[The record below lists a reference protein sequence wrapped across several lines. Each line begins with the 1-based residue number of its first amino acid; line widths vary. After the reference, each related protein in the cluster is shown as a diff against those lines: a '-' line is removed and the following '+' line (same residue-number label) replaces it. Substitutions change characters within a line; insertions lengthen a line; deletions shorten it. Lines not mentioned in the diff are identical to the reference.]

1 MMKRHVNEWIVGI
14 LLFYIAF
21 YVVTL
26 PLLTKPEAKIRTDE
40 PAYISGSTK
49 YFKAYFIE
57 RDYSSSVWNQWL
69 AYTQPPVTYYLF
81 GAVFFITGHGD
92 KRMGWKFW
100 NDPLEPFFY
109 DLLPIARMTI
119 SITAVITILFVYL
132 FGVVVFNLQVGLIA
146 ALLTLANPIFRFQAR
161 IAYPDIPL
169 LLTMVLTVLLI
180 FFWYKSLKKQKIIQ
194 ILIHSALI
202 GFVIGICGSTRLN
215 GSLGGFVYAGF
226 CFILT
231 LSLGLRRKPAVL
243 MKKKM
248 FLILLSLFMAV
259 LISSVV
265 FVSLNPFL
273 YPNPIDKTKDMI
285 RHRIS
290 EGRNHHRMFPDTALF
305 TLKDR
310 LRTVLYKTFYTQSS
324 FSNPLIH
331 WSFGVVLFLIGIL
344 TSIYR
349 EIQRLRQNDSPSGE
363 SLGLI
368 WFAVYFIGICLY
380 VTMAWNRYYLPFV
393 PIVSLIQSVGLV
405 FLIDQCRKTL
415 VQKFQRLI

>member
-1 MMKRHVNEWIVGI
+1 M
-14 LLFYIAF
+14 
-21 YVVTL
+21 VTL
-26 PLLTKPEAKIRTDE
+26 PLITRPEAKIRFDE

-57 RDYSSSVWNQWL
+57 RDYSSSIWNEWL

-92 KRMGWKFW
+92 KRMSWKFW
-100 NDPLEPFFY
+100 NDPLEPFFH

-119 SITAVITILFVYL
+119 AITAVITILVVYL

-146 ALLTLANPIFRFQAR
+146 ALLTLVNPIFRFESR
-161 IAYPDIPL
+161 FAYPDIPL

-180 FFWYKSLKKQKIIQ
+180 FVWYNFLKKQKITQ
-194 ILIHSALI
+194 ILIHSAVI

-215 GSLGGFVYAGF
+215 GALGGFVYAGF

-231 LSLGLRRKPAVL
+231 LSLGLRRKLAVL

-248 FLILLSLFMAV
+248 FLIFLSLFTAA

-273 YPNPIDKTKDMI
+273 YPNPINKTKNMI

-290 EGRNHHRMFPDTALF
+290 EGRYHQRMFPDKALF

-310 LRTVLYKTFYTQSS
+310 FRTVLYKTFYSQSS
-324 FSNPLIH
+324 FNNPILH

-344 TSIYR
+344 ASIHR
-349 EIQRLRQNDSPSGE
+349 EIRRWRQNDLPSGE

-368 WFAVYFIGICLY
+368 WFAVYFVAICLY
-380 VTMAWNRYYLPFV
+380 VTMVWDRYYLPLV
-393 PIVSLIQSVGLV
+393 PVVSLIQGLGLV
-405 FLIDQCRKTL
+405 FLIGQCRKKWFKSFKNRYNL
-415 VQKFQRLI
+415 NPFCHYGRPD